1 MECGRTPTLFHIIFL
16 LAAKFT
22 PKIPPKAEETTII
35 IPLNSVKREG
45 AASVAIKEIRVKI
58 KNRTAPKI
66 APSAIPFFFK
76 LLAANSPA
84 KKAPMLSESVEQM
97 LAKSIA
103 KTPKDIKRAQKISN
117 NDMQEVPIIAPKII
131 ALIVLS
137 SKNFLF
143 SKIKTS
149 P

>member
-1 MECGRTPTLFHIIFL
+1 MVKPLFFCYIIFL
-16 LAAKFT
+16 FAAIFT
-22 PKIPPKAEETTII
+22 PKIPPNAEEITII
-35 IPLNSVKREG
+35 IPLSSVKRVG
-45 AASVAIKEIRVKI
+45 AESEAIKEMQVKI
-58 KNRTAPKI
+58 KNKTAPKI
-66 APSAIPFFFK
+66 IPITMPFFFK
-76 LLAANSPA
+76 FLAAKSPA
-84 KKAPMLSESVEQM
+84 KKAPILKEMVEQT
-97 LAKSIA
+97 LAKSMA